1 MSKKKPYFPNNW
13 KKLKDVPEELFEN
26 IDFEDFM
33 DWKIGGYELPSSINC
48 VIRERDLNT
57 GKVKE
62 YVYSRPMAAKKKL
75 EERMQSG
82 EYEFTVCNGE
92 AIHLLTPMEED
103 PYDDPLA

>member
-1 MSKKKPYFPNNW
+1 MSGNYFPNNLEAW
-13 KKLKDVPEELFEN
+13 NDMPEEFLHTPTWEE
-26 IDFEDFM
+26 FED
-33 DWKIGGYELPSSINC
+33 WKLRGWQIPSSVCCI
-48 VIRERDLNT
+48 IRAETVR

-103 PYDDPLA
+103 YDDPLA